1 MRLFVVMPEAFEA
14 LRHHDINQPMPPE
27 GMALAD
33 YDWMRPVFRVMRE
46 AIKRHHLFRT
56 IGIFPRLQDRLRAE
70 IGRAP
75 TEEEIVRA
83 YRAFL
88 LDDLMALQ
96 GRSEIV

>member
-14 LRHHDINQPMPPE
+14 LRHHDINQRMPPE